1 MTVRK
6 EPIAVSRLITTMGDS
21 ALLSK
26 IRPATLDKIEKSV
39 ITLYANDN
47 DKATAD
53 NVTMQA
59 IAKHANVSL
68 QTLYKY
74 FGDKNTLIY
83 VILDRVLS
91 RLAARMIDH
100 LSGIDSVKDR
110 LRKTLWVMFDFV
122 DHNPEAV
129 LFFSTAIPVS
139 HYQHIAIYEN
149 KDLMEAFLHVLSDGQ
164 QRCELNQ
171 NVSLKTLLD
180 IFMGFITR
188 LGLMHV
194 LRQSRKP
201 MTDDFDN
208 LFDILWRAISQDDL
222 TSKGN
227 LSGMH

>member
-1 MTVRK
+1 MTALKKPMTLGR
-6 EPIAVSRLITTMGDS
+6 PSNTMGDLT
-21 ALLSK
+21 LLAQ

-39 ITLYANDN
+39 ITLYASGESEV
-47 DKATAD
+47 AAD
-53 NVTMQA
+53 SVTMQS

-122 DHNPEAV
+122 DHNPDAV

-149 KDLMEAFLHVLSDGQ
+149 KDLMEAFLQVLSDGQ
-164 QRCELNQ
+164 QRGELNQ

-180 IFMGFITR
+180 VFMGFITR

-194 LRQSRKP
+194 LRHAAKP
-201 MTDDFDN
+201 KTADFDP
-208 LFDILWRAISQDDL
+208 LFDILWQAISRHD
-222 TSKGN
+222 
-227 LSGMH
+227 

>member
-1 MTVRK
+1 MTALKKPMTLGRPSNTV
-6 EPIAVSRLITTMGDS
+6 GDLT
-21 ALLSK
+21 LLAQ

-39 ITLYANDN
+39 ITLYASGESEV
-47 DKATAD
+47 AAD
-53 NVTMQA
+53 SVTMQS

-122 DHNPEAV
+122 DHNPDAV

-149 KDLMEAFLHVLSDGQ
+149 KDLMEAFLQVLSDGQ
-164 QRCELNQ
+164 QRGELNQ

-180 IFMGFITR
+180 VFMGFITR

-194 LRQSRKP
+194 LRHAATP
-201 MTDDFDN
+201 MTADFDP
-208 LFDILWRAISQDDL
+208 LFDILWQAISRHD
-222 TSKGN
+222 
-227 LSGMH
+227 

>member
-1 MTVRK
+1 MTALKKPMMLER
-6 EPIAVSRLITTMGDS
+6 PSNTMGDLT
-21 ALLSK
+21 LLAQ

-39 ITLYANDN
+39 IALYASD
-47 DKATAD
+47 DSEAAAES
-53 NVTMQA
+53 VTMQA

-122 DHNPEAV
+122 DHNPDAV

-149 KDLMEAFLHVLSDGQ
+149 KDLMQAFLQVLSDGQ
-164 QRCELNQ
+164 QRGELNQ

-180 IFMGFITR
+180 VFMGFITR

-194 LRQSRKP
+194 LRHSPKP
-201 MTDDFDN
+201 MTDNFDD
-208 LFDILWRAISQDDL
+208 LFEILWRAISQP
-222 TSKGN
+222 
-227 LSGMH
+227 H

>member
-1 MTVRK
+1 MTALKKPMTLGR
-6 EPIAVSRLITTMGDS
+6 PSNTMGDLT
-21 ALLSK
+21 LLAQ

-39 ITLYANDN
+39 ITLYASGESEV
-47 DKATAD
+47 AAD
-53 NVTMQA
+53 SVTMQS

-122 DHNPEAV
+122 DHNPDAV

-149 KDLMEAFLHVLSDGQ
+149 KDLMEAFLQVLSDGQ
-164 QRCELNQ
+164 QRGELNQ

-180 IFMGFITR
+180 VFMGFITR

-194 LRQSRKP
+194 LRNAAKP
-201 MTDDFDN
+201 MTADFDP
-208 LFDILWRAISQDDL
+208 LFSTLR
-222 TSKGN
+222 
-227 LSGMH
+227 